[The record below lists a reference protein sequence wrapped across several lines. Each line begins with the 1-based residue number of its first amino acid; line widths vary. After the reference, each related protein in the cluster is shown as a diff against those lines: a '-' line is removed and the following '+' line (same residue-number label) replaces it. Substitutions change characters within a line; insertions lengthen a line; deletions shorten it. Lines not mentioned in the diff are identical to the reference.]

1 MVKNVSPYRR
11 NKHFVLSPNNLAR
24 AEKNKKRNL
33 SESPRKVYPSP
44 ETFQSSLSQELSPTT
59 VLKYSPLKTYAQAS
73 AVSKQLFRPDN
84 LSQPLTTL
92 LENKQK
98 TPPKPNKLK
107 NSSYQF
113 KKLILH
119 NLLVLKHS
127 IRNINKKLTLV
138 VKRQISHNYN
148 VEESND
154 LTLEYSNLD
163 CLLPIDE
170 EDTLDN
176 IEEQLATD
184 KKYHASLTKQL
195 AGLGGKSIKVMFK
208 RIIGYLF
215 TDNILALYSFNGRAN
230 KKKCFAN
237 LSISKVIFSILAGP
251 YLVDVMNC
259 ELLLVN
265 GWFYRMTH
273 RV

>member
-1 MVKNVSPYRR
+1 MLITPSKNIRTLVKSPSKTPVFESIDDNFCMVKNVSPYRR

-44 ETFQSSLSQELSPTT
+44 ETFQS
-59 VLKYSPLKTYAQAS
+59 
-73 AVSKQLFRPDN
+73 
-84 LSQPLTTL
+84 L

-107 NSSYQF
+107 NSSEDQF
-113 KKLILH
+113 KELILY

-127 IRNINKKLTLV
+127 IRNINEKLTLV

-176 IEEQLATD
+176 IEEKIRNTM
-184 KKYHASLTKQL
+184 H
-195 AGLGGKSIKVMFK
+195 
-208 RIIGYLF
+208 
-215 TDNILALYSFNGRAN
+215 
-230 KKKCFAN
+230 
-237 LSISKVIFSILAGP
+237 
-251 YLVDVMNC
+251 
-259 ELLLVN
+259 
-265 GWFYRMTH
+265 H
-273 RV
+273 

>member
-24 AEKNKKRNL
+24 AEKNKKRNI

-44 ETFQSSLSQELSPTT
+44 ETFQSPLSQEISPTT
-59 VLKYSPLKTYAQAS
+59 VQKYSPLKTYAQASAARS

-107 NSSYQF
+107 NSSEDQF
-113 KKLILH
+113 KELILY

-127 IRNINKKLTLV
+127 IRNINEKLTLV
-138 VKRQISHNYN
+138 VERQISHNYN

-176 IEEQLATD
+176 IEEQIRNTM
-184 KKYHASLTKQL
+184 H
-195 AGLGGKSIKVMFK
+195 
-208 RIIGYLF
+208 
-215 TDNILALYSFNGRAN
+215 
-230 KKKCFAN
+230 
-237 LSISKVIFSILAGP
+237 
-251 YLVDVMNC
+251 
-259 ELLLVN
+259 
-265 GWFYRMTH
+265 H
-273 RV
+273 

>member
-44 ETFQSSLSQELSPTT
+44 ETFQSPLSQEISPTT
-59 VLKYSPLKTYAQAS
+59 VQKYSPLQTYAQASAARS

-98 TPPKPNKLK
+98 MPPKPNKLK
-107 NSSYQF
+107 NSSEDQF
-113 KKLILH
+113 KELILY

-127 IRNINKKLTLV
+127 IRNINEKLTLV
-138 VKRQISHNYN
+138 VERQISHNYN

-176 IEEQLATD
+176 IEEQIRNTM
-184 KKYHASLTKQL
+184 H
-195 AGLGGKSIKVMFK
+195 
-208 RIIGYLF
+208 
-215 TDNILALYSFNGRAN
+215 
-230 KKKCFAN
+230 
-237 LSISKVIFSILAGP
+237 
-251 YLVDVMNC
+251 
-259 ELLLVN
+259 
-265 GWFYRMTH
+265 H
-273 RV
+273 

>member
-1 MVKNVSPYRR
+1 MLVKSPSKTPVFESIDDNFCMVKNVSPYRR

-33 SESPRKVYPSP
+33 SEFPRKYPSP
-44 ETFQSSLSQELSPTT
+44 ETFQSPLSQEISPTT
-59 VLKYSPLKTYAQAS
+59 VQKYSPLKTYAQASAARS

-107 NSSYQF
+107 NSSEDQF
-113 KKLILH
+113 KELILY

-127 IRNINKKLTLV
+127 IRNINEKLTLV
-138 VKRQISHNYN
+138 VERQISHNYN

-176 IEEQLATD
+176 IEEQIRSTM
-184 KKYHASLTKQL
+184 H
-195 AGLGGKSIKVMFK
+195 
-208 RIIGYLF
+208 
-215 TDNILALYSFNGRAN
+215 
-230 KKKCFAN
+230 
-237 LSISKVIFSILAGP
+237 
-251 YLVDVMNC
+251 
-259 ELLLVN
+259 
-265 GWFYRMTH
+265 H
-273 RV
+273 

>member
-1 MVKNVSPYRR
+1 MLVKSPSKTPVFESIDDNFCMVKNVSPYRR

-33 SESPRKVYPSP
+33 SEFPRKYPSP
-44 ETFQSSLSQELSPTT
+44 ETFQSQKKIKSAPLMKMTKYHSLSQEISPTT
-59 VLKYSPLKTYAQAS
+59 VQKYSPLKTYAQASAARS

-107 NSSYQF
+107 NSSDQF
-113 KKLILH
+113 KELILY

-127 IRNINKKLTLV
+127 IRNINEKLTLV
-138 VKRQISHNYN
+138 VERQISHNYN

-176 IEEQLATD
+176 IEEQIRSTM
-184 KKYHASLTKQL
+184 H
-195 AGLGGKSIKVMFK
+195 
-208 RIIGYLF
+208 
-215 TDNILALYSFNGRAN
+215 
-230 KKKCFAN
+230 
-237 LSISKVIFSILAGP
+237 
-251 YLVDVMNC
+251 
-259 ELLLVN
+259 
-265 GWFYRMTH
+265 H
-273 RV
+273 